1 MRLRNL
7 PEQGWLRTNAPPSI
21 ASSAIGGALENFSR
35 IKEKIARG
43 KGDPK
48 EAAKSLENV
57 KKQLQ
62 KEGKNAKRSKDKQ
75 TEKFLAEL
83 DSLADQELE
92 NLKQKK

>member
-1 MRLRNL
+1 
-7 PEQGWLRTNAPPSI
+7 
-21 ASSAIGGALENFSR
+21 LENFAR

-48 EAAKSLENV
+48 EAAKSLEIV